1 MTVITSPALRARWQA
16 LAPREQTL
24 VLAAGGLVAFAL
36 LWWLAVAPA
45 LSTLRAAPARH
56 AELDSQLQRMQGLR
70 AEAQQL
76 QSAPRNTRGD
86 SVGALRTA
94 LTQRLGNTAQLNV
107 VGDRATVTLKGAPAD
122 ALLEA
127 SNVVQLEAKVRRWQ
141 WLAGLS
147 SVAAAV
153 ALAWLAWAGASGGA
167 HGRRRGN
174 ALGRDAAWWTAA
186 SLTGQTSHWPLSN
199 DAFETVANSLQWF
212 WWDVNEPTTGWQLQL
227 CIHHADRNRSWA
239 ISVHDWK

>member
-36 LWWLAVAPA
+36 LWWLAMAPA
-45 LSTLRAAPARH
+45 LSTLRTAPARH

-122 ALLEA
+122 ALA
-127 SNVVQLEAKVRRWQ
+127 Q
-141 WLAGLS
+141 WLAQARSNARAAPVEARLTRSAAPAGSAPNAPAPVKLGN
-147 SVAAAV
+147 AAAAMPRWDGTLV
-153 ALAWLAWAGASGGA
+153 LALPPA
-167 HGRRRGN
+167 
-174 ALGRDAAWWTAA
+174 
-186 SLTGQTSHWPLSN
+186 QP
-199 DAFETVANSLQWF
+199 
-212 WWDVNEPTTGWQLQL
+212 
-227 CIHHADRNRSWA
+227 
-239 ISVHDWK
+239 